1 MVSFNILEYIYKIYH
16 SDFNVFACQFHHL
29 CHFWAY
35 FYFFFVPVTSHIFLL
50 FGTPGDFLLDAR

>member
-16 SDFNVFACQFHHL
+16 SDFNVFACQFHHSAISGHISIFSL
-29 CHFWAY
+29 
-35 FYFFFVPVTSHIFLL
+35 PVTSHIFLL

>member
-35 FYFFFVPVTSHIFLL
+35 FYFFPPSYKSYFPAVWH
-50 FGTPGDFLLDAR
+50 AW